1 MTKQTTDILTG
12 DIVENETRLSL
23 QQLCDTCSVE
33 TEYIITLV
41 NQGCIEPV
49 GVEQSHWRFSG
60 ISIRR
65 VQKAKRLQQDLGIN
79 PAGVALVIDLI
90 DEIERLRCKLNR
102 L

>member
-1 MTKQTTDILTG
+1 MIKHTTDILTG

-41 NQGCIEPV
+41 
-49 GVEQSHWRFSG
+49 
-60 ISIRR
+60 
-65 VQKAKRLQQDLGIN
+65 
-79 PAGVALVIDLI
+79 IDLI

>member
-90 DEIERLRCKLNR
+90 EEIERLRCKLER
-102 L
+102 M

>member
-90 DEIERLRCKLNR
+90 EEIERLRSKLNR